1 MAELHQEIEVKFHIS
16 SLADIEMR
24 LRKLKAHLPG
34 PRTREVNLRFDTP
47 DGSFQRAGKVLRL
60 RRDGSIHLTYK
71 DGSRSKDGAI
81 SRREIEF
88 EVSDF
93 ETARCFIEALGYQV
107 VFLYEKYRTTYEL
120 DGAHVMLD
128 ETPIGSFVEIE
139 GELDSLRPVA
149 KKLGLDWNTAIPAS
163 YHALFERVCKARG
176 FTFRD
181 LSFEN
186 FEDIEISSSDL
197 GVKPAGDSS
206 ANISMNTEV

>member
-1 MAELHQEIEVKFHIS
+1 MAEQHQEVEAKFYIS
-16 SLADIEMR
+16 SLSDIEMR
-24 LRKLKAHLPG
+24 LRKLEAHLPG
-34 PRTREVNLRFDTP
+34 PRVREVNLRFDKP
-47 DGSFQRAGKVLRL
+47 DGEFQRAGKVLRL

-88 EVSDF
+88 EVSNF

-107 VFLYEKYRTTYEL
+107 IFLYEKYRTTYEL
-120 DGAHVMLD
+120 DGARVMLD

-186 FEDIEISSSDL
+186 FKGVEIRPDDF
-197 GVKPAGDSS
+197 GAH
-206 ANISMNTEV
+206 ISMNNTEA